1 MAALPVAASAAVEVA
16 SAAVFAAVVVGLQEL
31 MLAMGLM
38 QAG

>member
-16 SAAVFAAVVVGLQEL
+16 SAAVVFAAAVVGLQEL

-38 QAG
+38 